1 MVLSSRHL
9 SKIICILLYLTI
21 TPFLVSV
28 ASTMT
33 ANTRT
38 PSLQSAGKGFISPIT
53 RYTAFKYQ
61 RGFLAGFQG
70 GWHLTNRLTIG
81 AGIYRLITDVELGK
95 RQNAAGEEVPLLLK
109 FGYRGLL
116 FEYGLGQIKSS
127 KIFANAV
134 VGQGKVGLG
143 EESDDYKENSF
154 YLVEPGIRIEFNPWP
169 NLTLGLGLNYRYVF
183 GSELIGLKDPHLR
196 DVSGLVEFRL
206 EDLNYWFGGE

>member
-1 MVLSSRHL
+1 
-9 SKIICILLYLTI
+9 
-21 TPFLVSV
+21 
-28 ASTMT
+28 MT
-33 ANTRT
+33 ANTST
-38 PSLQSAGKGFISPIT
+38 SSLQSAGKGFISPIT

-95 RQNAAGEEVPLLLK
+95 SQNATGEEVPLLLK

-154 YLVEPGIRIEFNPWP
+154 YLVEPGIRIEFNPWS

>member
-33 ANTRT
+33 ANTST

-95 RQNAAGEEVPLLLK
+95 SQNAAGEEVPLLLK

-127 KIFANAV
+127 KIFANGV
-134 VGQGKVGLG
+134 VGQGKVGL
-143 EESDDYKENSF
+143 
-154 YLVEPGIRIEFNPWP
+154 
-169 NLTLGLGLNYRYVF
+169 
-183 GSELIGLKDPHLR
+183 
-196 DVSGLVEFRL
+196 
-206 EDLNYWFGGE
+206 